1 MDFERKFIM
10 EGLIGAIGSMPDY
23 KVRLTAANWRDKG
36 VLLEEDLVEIQTR
49 LDAKNGVVRE
59 NEKEMGEAA
68 DDEA

>member
-23 KVRLTAANWRDKG
+23 KIRLTAAGWHDKG
-36 VLLEEDLVEIQTR
+36 VLLKEDLMDIQTR

-59 NEKEMGEAA
+59 NGEGIGEG
-68 DDEA
+68 D

>member
-1 MDFERKFIM
+1 MDFERSFIM

-23 KVRLTAANWRDKG
+23 KVRLTAASWRDKG

-59 NEKEMGEAA
+59 AEEIIGEG
-68 DDEA
+68 DT